1 MMKMFLPVVIG
12 IFAPPLVWLTFGG
25 QLIYASRLAR
35 RRRLTDKAHLLI
47 RTHSTPGTA
56 TLP

>member
-1 MMKMFLPVVIG
+1 MKRFLPVLID
-12 IFAPPLVWLTFGG
+12 IFAPPLVWLMLGG
-25 QLIYASRLAR
+25 QLIHDSRLAR

-47 RTHSTPGTA
+47 RTYSMPNTA

>member
-1 MMKMFLPVVIG
+1 MKMFLPVVTG
-12 IFAPPLVWLTFGG
+12 IFAPPLVWLMLGG
-25 QLIYASRLAR
+25 QLIYASRLVR

-47 RTHSTPGTA
+47 RTHSTLDTA